1 MAYPAGSAC
10 YANPTPI
17 FQPAARLILSI
28 TNANPAVVTT
38 TFPHQYK
45 DGTIVRLD
53 IPPADGMQQ
62 ANQLMGQIVVL
73 SPTTFSIFIDTTHFQ
88 PFAIPAVY
96 TPTVPI
102 CALVIPVGTGENG
115 IGINEQV
122 KIATVN
128 ILNPFM

>member
-1 MAYPAGSAC
+1 MPYPAGAQC
-10 YANPTPI
+10 YAVPNPI
-17 FQPAARLILSI
+17 FQPAARLIDSI

-45 DGTIVRLD
+45 TGTIVRLD

-62 ANQLMGQIVVL
+62 ANQLTGQIVVL
-73 SPTTFSIFIDTTHFQ
+73 SPTTFSISIDTTLFQ
-88 PFAIPAVY
+88 PFSIPAVY
-96 TPTVPI
+96 APPVPI
-102 CALVIPVGTGENG
+102 CAFVVPVGVGDV
-115 IGINEQV
+115 GINQEV